1 MTPPQ
6 NPSPAARVARAAI
19 FARPHE
25 TCVHKKALLS
35 QGLNDPV
42 AAGKGFKSM
51 TIISEIDNF
60 CIVKVD
66 ETCIVKVDEKI
77 SSGISADVVAI
88 FDRMEAAK

>member
-1 MTPPQ
+1 
-6 NPSPAARVARAAI
+6 
-19 FARPHE
+19 
-25 TCVHKKALLS
+25 
-35 QGLNDPV
+35 
-42 AAGKGFKSM
+42 M